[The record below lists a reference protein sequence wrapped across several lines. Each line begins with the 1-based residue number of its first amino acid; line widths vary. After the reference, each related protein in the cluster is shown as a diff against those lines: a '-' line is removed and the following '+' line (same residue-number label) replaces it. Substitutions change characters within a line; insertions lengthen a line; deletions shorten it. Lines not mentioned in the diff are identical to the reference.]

1 MKPLLNTAMRRIKN
15 LQGMC
20 RLGLASLIWSAGFC
34 TLAAA
39 TPSLVVDAQTG
50 AVLAG
55 SDANKPWYPA
65 SLTKLMTIYIALNA
79 VRDGHLTFETPFKM
93 SVNASHMPPSKMG
106 FKPGTEVTL
115 GNALKMLMVKSA
127 NDIAVMIAEGISGS
141 VPQFADEMNRQAAW
155 LGMANTHFV
164 NPNGLHNPEHV
175 SSARDM
181 AVLARAL
188 LQDFPDQ
195 ADLYNIGAMEIDGTV
210 IPTHNG
216 LLGRYPGAD
225 GMKTGFTCA
234 SGFNIVASASQ
245 NGQKLIVVILG
256 ATTAKARTEKA
267 ASLFNAGF
275 AGAPSL
281 GNINRI
287 PAGTGLPPDMHS
299 IACGHHGKNAV
310 LEAET
315 EDLSTP
321 IAQFQGVFS
330 AAPPVTMASLP
341 KPAFTPVPV
350 FAGRL
355 SGWSGESLSADN
367 PALKPLPAT
376 ATAYMSQPD
385 AEAGLATPLKIDPNA
400 KPMNLT
406 GAEPA
411 FVPLPPQRH
420 AQIVPKPKKPV
431 KIIKKRAPKPRL
443 SLHIQN

>member
-1 MKPLLNTAMRRIKN
+1 MNPLQLNAPHRTLTLYRI
-15 LQGMC
+15 C
-20 RLGLASLIWSAGFC
+20 RLSLAALIWGAGLC
-34 TLAAA
+34 TMATA

-55 SDANKPWYPA
+55 NDANKPWYPA
-65 SLTKLMTIYIALNA
+65 SLTKLMTIYVALNA
-79 VRDGHLTFETPFKM
+79 VRDGHLTFQTPFKM
-93 SVNASHMPPSKMG
+93 SVTASHMPPSKMG

-115 GNALKMLMVKSA
+115 DNALKMLMVKSA

-141 VPQFADEMNRQAAW
+141 VPQFADEMNRQAAK

-164 NPNGLHNPEHV
+164 NPNGLQNPEHV

-188 LQDFPDQ
+188 LQEFPEQ
-195 ADLYNIGAMEIDGTV
+195 AELYNIGAMEIDGTV

-225 GMKTGFTCA
+225 GMKTGFTCS

-256 ATTAKARTEKA
+256 STTAKERTEKA
-267 ASLFNAGF
+267 AALFTIGY

-281 GNINRI
+281 GNLNSI

-299 IACGHHGKNAV
+299 IACGHRGRHAV

-315 EDLSTP
+315 EDLSAP
-321 IAQFQGVFS
+321 IAQVQGLFGT
-330 AAPPVTMASLP
+330 ATPPVTMASLP
-341 KPAFTPVPV
+341 RPVFTPVPV
-350 FAGRL
+350 FTGRA

-367 PALKPLPAT
+367 PALRPLPAT
-376 ATAYMSQPD
+376 ATAYVPPPSPD
-385 AEAGLATPLKIDPNA
+385 TELATPFKIDPNA

-406 GAEPA
+406 GQKPA
-411 FVPLPPQRH
+411 VAPLPPQRS
-420 AQIVPKPKKPV
+420 AQILQKPKKS
-431 KIIKKRAPKPRL
+431 IKKRVPEPRL
-443 SLHIQN
+443 SLHKQN